1 MAIIPFMQA
10 EDIIKQHTPSQ
21 PAAVR
26 RDFTD
31 PASSSNMPSLRSPV
45 PRHEL
50 HAAAAMTPHHP
61 AATVS
66 ERGAL
71 HEPHA
76 RQMHSQPAGR
86 SHVKQSVARSGGTG
100 SPLVR
105 RCLMTSLN
113 AAGSNKEPGHGPA
126 SRLGALHIAASGG
139 NAHRQAWHQAEAEP
153 IGRQLMQLPKPL
165 DHCRP
170 LAGGSAAAQV
180 RGTSRHVP
188 DAASQRTRAVL
199 TF

>member
-26 RDFTD
+26 HGFAD
-31 PASSSNMPSLRSPV
+31 PTSSSNMPSSRSPV
-45 PRHEL
+45 PRHQL
-50 HAAAAMTPHHP
+50 HAMTPHHP

-71 HEPHA
+71 HEPHV

-100 SPLVR
+100 SPLV
-105 RCLMTSLN
+105 SLN
-113 AAGSNKEPGHGPA
+113 AAGSDKEPGHGPA

-139 NAHRQAWHQAEAEP
+139 SAHRQASQAEAEP

-180 RGTSRHVP
+180 RGISRHVP
-188 DAASQRTRAVL
+188 GAASQRTRAVL